1 MGERMST
8 FYIKNKQK
16 NEDNILIEGQD
27 AKHIK
32 NVLRYKV
39 GDKIDVCDEF
49 GVRYET
55 LLEKFENDKVL
66 LKIVLKKEFEQESS
80 ISITLFQGLPKGEKM
95 DLIVQK
101 ATELGV
107 DEIVPVEMER
117 SIVKLD
123 AKSAQKKVDRWNKIA
138 YEASKQSGRQFVPK
152 VSNVDILKNIIE
164 KFSKYDIVVLP
175 YEKENKQNLKQLLA
189 NNKNL
194 KNVAVV
200 IGPEGGFSDNDLALL
215 NISNVHS
222 VTLGS
227 RILRTETAGIAVL
240 SMLLYEF
247 EF

>member
-1 MGERMST
+1 MST
-8 FYIKNKQK
+8 FYIKNEQK
-16 NEDNILIEGQD
+16 NEDNIFIAGQD

-32 NVLRYKV
+32 NVLRYKIGHKV
-39 GDKIDVCDEF
+39 DVYDES
-49 GVRYET
+49 GLKYET
-55 LLEKFENDKVL
+55 LIEKFEDDKVL
-66 LKIVLKKEFEQESS
+66 LKIILKKEFEQESN

-107 DEIVPVEMER
+107 DEIVPVEMEH
-117 SIVKLD
+117 SIVRLD
-123 AKSAQKKVDRWNKIA
+123 AKSAQRKVDRWNKIA

-175 YEKENKQNLKQLLA
+175 YEKENRQNLKQLLE
-189 NNKNL
+189 KNRNV
-194 KNVAVV
+194 KNIAVV

-215 NISNVHS
+215 NMSNVHS